1 MLDIA
6 GQTIQYY
13 TKYKKA
19 PEVSDL
25 KISDETLLERPAQ
38 IFVTIYYKWEIAG
51 SCGNMKEIEE
61 NAVLEIITNTVWAIS
76 KDPRFSPIKIDQV
89 PDLKIRIDE
98 ITSREVLTDDKQLAK
113 IDPVKNG
120 IIAVKQD
127 YSDLCVI
134 LPNISPLLM
143 IGADIAWAISQKL
156 WEEFDAKKL
165 HIYKIETNSINNI

>member
-6 GQTIQYY
+6 QQTIQYY
-13 TKYKKA
+13 TKYKKIPTLA
-19 PEVSDL
+19 DIKVSDE
-25 KISDETLLERPAQ
+25 SLLQRQAQ

-51 SCGNMKEIEE
+51 SSGNMKEIEATAAE
-61 NAVLEIITNTVWAIS
+61 EIITNTIGAIS

-98 ITSREVLTDDKQLAK
+98 ITSREVLTDSKQLAK
-113 IDPVKNG
+113 VDPVKNW
-120 IIAVKQD
+120 IIAIKQD

-143 IGADIAWAISQKL
+143 IGSDIGWAIAQKL
-156 WEEFDAKKL
+156 WDDFNEKNL